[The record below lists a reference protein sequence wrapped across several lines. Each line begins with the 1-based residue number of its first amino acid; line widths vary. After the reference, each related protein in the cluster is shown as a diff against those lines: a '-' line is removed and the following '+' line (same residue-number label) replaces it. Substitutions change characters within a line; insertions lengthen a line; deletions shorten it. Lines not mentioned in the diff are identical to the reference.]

1 MTPTVKKVTETLKA
15 AGLITFSFTAVLL
28 ARSKGVSMGL
38 KSKVKQI
45 NVEHRGTT
53 CILTIASADEETNQ
67 EAIQVMTKLG
77 VPIDWQG
84 KYFFE
89 IKVQPFQM
97 KR

>member
-1 MTPTVKKVTETLKA
+1 MTPTVKKVTETLQA
-15 AGLITFSFTAVLL
+15 AGLIKFSFTAVLL
-28 ARSKGVSMGL
+28 ARSKGVSMGFG
-38 KSKVKQI
+38 SKVKQI
-45 NVEHRGTT
+45 TVDSGTP
-53 CILTIASADEETNQ
+53 CILTIASEDEETNL

-77 VPIDWQG
+77 VPIRWQG